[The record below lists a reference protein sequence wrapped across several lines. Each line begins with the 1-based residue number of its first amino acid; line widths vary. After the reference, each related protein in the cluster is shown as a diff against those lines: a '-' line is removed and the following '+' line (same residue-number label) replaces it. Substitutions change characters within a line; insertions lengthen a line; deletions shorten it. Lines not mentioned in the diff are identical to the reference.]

1 MNDEELTLETF
12 IEGTLGFISVV
23 TVIIVTLKVM
33 SLILSPTPA
42 AEYKSTYAAKT
53 QPTTKKEVVQTVNNS
68 IKEHNQKIAEVKEI
82 ARAGKTKLTVRAELG
97 EGNNIKEA
105 RLEFLLDSIT
115 NKDIDFAHEAMYGI
129 VTKMQ

>member
-23 TVIIVTLKVM
+23 AAIIITLKVM
-33 SLILSPTPA
+33 SYILSPSPVP
-42 AEYKSTYAAKT
+42 EYKSTYTAKT
-53 QPTTKKEVVQTVNNS
+53 QPTTKKEVIQTVNNS
-68 IKEHNQKIAEVKEI
+68 IKEHNQKIAEVKDI
-82 ARAGKTKLTVRAELG
+82 VKTGKTKLTVRAELG
-97 EGNNIKEA
+97 EGNNVKEA

>member
-12 IEGTLGFISVV
+12 IEGTLGFISVI
-23 TVIIVTLKVM
+23 TAIIITLKVM
-33 SLILSPTPA
+33 SLILSPTP
-42 AEYKSTYAAKT
+42 EYKSTYTTKT
-53 QPTTKKEVVQTVNNS
+53 QPTTKAEVVQTVNNS
-68 IKEHNQKIAEVKEI
+68 IKEHNQKIAETKEI
-82 ARAGKTKLTVRAELG
+82 ARTGKTKLTVRAELS